1 MRRVAIMIE
10 DRLEF
15 FDTAAPS
22 MLSRPLTD
30 GGAFSESSASAAFPA
45 AAVER
50 VPRGA
55 GEGDSSKVMR
65 AIADASREGLPRVTG
80 VSSAGA
86 SVVFSPAAPAAALAA
101 FFADPSIIVAIVA
114 RSDASS
120 VDALSNPSDE
130 RRLMSAFFASTLA

>member
-22 MLSRPLTD
+22 TLSRPLTE
-30 GGAFSESSASAAFPA
+30 GGAFSESSASATFSA

-55 GEGDSSKVMR
+55 GEGDSPKVMR

-80 VSSAGA
+80 VSSAEA
-86 SVVFSPAAPAAALAA
+86 SIVVAPAAAAAAA